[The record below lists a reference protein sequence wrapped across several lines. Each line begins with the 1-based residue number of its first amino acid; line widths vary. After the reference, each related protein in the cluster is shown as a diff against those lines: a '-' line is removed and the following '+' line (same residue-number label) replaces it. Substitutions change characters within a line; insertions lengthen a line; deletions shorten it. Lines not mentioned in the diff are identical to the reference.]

1 MGKVTWETLLFYFE
15 LLKNIYIYI
24 SDINLNK
31 YILKDKSRAYNKN
44 MIFKTNFQKEVN
56 IKTPKKIN
64 QNTLSVS

>member
-1 MGKVTWETLLFYFE
+1 MGKVTRETLLFYFE
-15 LLKNIYIYI
+15 LLKKYIYI

-44 MIFKTNFQKEVN
+44 MMFKTNFQKEVN
-56 IKTPKKIN
+56 IKTPKKIY